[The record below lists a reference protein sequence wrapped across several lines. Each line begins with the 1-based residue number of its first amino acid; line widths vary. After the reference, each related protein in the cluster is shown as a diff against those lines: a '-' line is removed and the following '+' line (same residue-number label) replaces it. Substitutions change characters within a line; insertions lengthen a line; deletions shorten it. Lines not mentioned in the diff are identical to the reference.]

1 MNHNRN
7 AHYWENRDERK
18 ERAYLHTKNMAYV
31 FSDHIEQCVRNTKLY
46 DDTNTFDELNPVLT
60 REVSVVDLDTVSA
73 IFRYKRKEKRT
84 AILNFASYKNAGGMF
99 LQGSS
104 AQEESL
110 CHASFLYNVLSE
122 FKDYYAWNDKHKNR
136 ALYENRALYSP
147 DVVFTNDSVGTLC
160 DVITCAAPNKSGL
173 IGAGV
178 AVGLIFLG
186 CMFYTG
192 VSQYLG
198 QTRVVTVKGLAER
211 EVPADQV
218 IWPITFKETGDNLL
232 TTHTKVEADSQ
243 KVVAFLKKSGL
254 EDSEFSFGAPEI
266 QDRNA
271 EGMDMRGP
279 RYTLTGSITVNSTK
293 VDQVRRL
300 MAAQKELIGE
310 GVPVTTDKWNTVFL
324 YTKLNTVK
332 PAMVEE
338 ATKNAREV
346 AQKFA
351 ADSGSHIGKIKSANQ
366 GQFSI
371 TDANQSTP
379 YEKKVRVVTTVTYFL
394 KD

>member
-160 DVITCAAPNKSGL
+160 DVIRVKNSFCLTYCRKRKSRH
-173 IGAGV
+173 AY
-178 AVGLIFLG
+178 FG
-186 CMFYTG
+186 C
-192 VSQYLG
+192 L
-198 QTRVVTVKGLAER
+198 R
-211 EVPADQV
+211 
-218 IWPITFKETGDNLL
+218 
-232 TTHTKVEADSQ
+232 
-243 KVVAFLKKSGL
+243 
-254 EDSEFSFGAPEI
+254 
-266 QDRNA
+266 
-271 EGMDMRGP
+271 
-279 RYTLTGSITVNSTK
+279 
-293 VDQVRRL
+293 
-300 MAAQKELIGE
+300 
-310 GVPVTTDKWNTVFL
+310 
-324 YTKLNTVK
+324 
-332 PAMVEE
+332 
-338 ATKNAREV
+338 
-346 AQKFA
+346 
-351 ADSGSHIGKIKSANQ
+351 SGSFWSGCNRSC
-366 GQFSI
+366 
-371 TDANQSTP
+371 TDFQKT
-379 YEKKVRVVTTVTYFL
+379 F
-394 KD
+394 D

>member
-1 MNHNRN
+1 M
-7 AHYWENRDERK
+7 E
-18 ERAYLHTKNMAYV
+18 KN
-31 FSDHIEQCVRNTKLY
+31 SGWT
-46 DDTNTFDELNPVLT
+46 T
-60 REVSVVDLDTVSA
+60 
-73 IFRYKRKEKRT
+73 
-84 AILNFASYKNAGGMF
+84 G
-99 LQGSS
+99 
-104 AQEESL
+104 
-110 CHASFLYNVLSE
+110 
-122 FKDYYAWNDKHKNR
+122 
-136 ALYENRALYSP
+136 
-147 DVVFTNDSVGTLC
+147 
-160 DVITCAAPNKSGL
+160 GL

-186 CMFYTG
+186 CMFYTS